1 MLSPAE
7 ASEARERALT
17 ILYEAESRSLTV
29 ADVVAAQVVRP
40 QAFAVELA
48 SGVEAEQARY
58 DQLISGKARGWRL
71 DRMPMI
77 DRAIL
82 RLGLHELAHQR
93 ETPTAGILN
102 EAVELAKRFST
113 DDSGRFVTG
122 VLAALV
128 AEARPVLG

>member
-29 ADVVAAQVVRP
+29 AEVAAAQVVRP
-40 QAFAVELA
+40 QAFAIELA
-48 SGVEAEQARY
+48 TGVEAEQPRY
-58 DQLISGKARGWRL
+58 DQLIAGKARGWRL

-82 RLGLHELAHQR
+82 RLALHELTHQR
-93 ETPTAGILN
+93 ETPTAVILN

-113 DDSGRFVTG
+113 DDSGRFVNG

>member
-1 MLSPAE
+1 MLSPLE

-17 ILYEAESRSLTV
+17 LLYEAESRSLSV
-29 ADVVAAQVVRP
+29 DDVVAEQVVAP
-40 QAFAVELA
+40 GPHAVALA
-48 SGVEAEQARY
+48 RGVEAGQAHY
-58 DQLISGKARGWRL
+58 DQLIAGKARGWRL

-82 RLGLHELAHQR
+82 RLGLYELEQR
-93 ETPTAGILN
+93 PDTPTAVVLN

-113 DDSGRFVTG
+113 EDSGRFVNG

-128 AEARPVLG
+128 SETRPVVG

>member
-1 MLSPAE
+1 MLSPLE

-17 ILYEAESRSLTV
+17 LLYEAESRSLRV
-29 ADVVAAQVVRP
+29 DDVVAEQVVAP
-40 QAFAVELA
+40 GAHAVDLA
-48 SGVEAEQARY
+48 LGVEAGQARY
-58 DQLISGKARGWRL
+58 DRLIAGKARGWRL

-82 RLGLHELAHQR
+82 RLGLYELEAR
-93 ETPTAGILN
+93 PDTPTAVILN

-113 DDSGRFVTG
+113 EDSGRFVNG

-128 AEARPVLG
+128 AETRPVVG

>member
-1 MLSPAE
+1 
-7 ASEARERALT
+7 
-17 ILYEAESRSLTV
+17 
-29 ADVVAAQVVRP
+29 VRP

-93 ETPTAGILN
+93 ETPTAVILN

-113 DDSGRFVTG
+113 DDSGRFVNG

>member
-1 MLSPAE
+1 MLSPLE

-17 ILYEAESRSLTV
+17 LLYEAESRSLSVDEIV
-29 ADVVAAQVVRP
+29 AEQVVAP
-40 QAFAVELA
+40 EPHAVDLA
-48 SGVEAEQARY
+48 RGVEAGQARY
-58 DQLISGKARGWRL
+58 DQLIAGKARGWRL

-82 RLGLHELAHQR
+82 RLGLYELDKR
-93 ETPTAGILN
+93 PDTPTAVILN

-113 DDSGRFVTG
+113 EDSGRFVNG

-128 AEARPVLG
+128 AETRPVVG